1 MLMVFYREHQEETQ
15 YLHHRYA
22 SEEVLSFNHSFS
34 FLEEVV
40 YTVVLLYIEVE
51 EASWGPEEVV
61 EEGDIWPHL
70 RY

>member
-1 MLMVFYREHQEETQ
+1 MLMVFYREHQVETQ

-22 SEEVLSFNHSFS
+22 LEEVLSFNHSFS
-34 FLEEVV
+34 SLEEVV

-51 EASWGPEEVV
+51 EAFWELEVVV

>member
-1 MLMVFYREHQEETQ
+1 MLKELYHEYREETQ
-15 YLHHRYA
+15 YLHHREA
-22 SEEVLSFNHSFS
+22 WEVVLSFNHSFS

-40 YTVVLLYIEVE
+40 YSEALLYIEVE
-51 EASWGPEEVV
+51 EASLGLEVE

>member
-1 MLMVFYREHQEETQ
+1 MVFYREHQAETQ
-15 YLHHRYA
+15 YLHHREA
-22 SEEVLSFNHSFS
+22 SEVVLSFNHSFS

-40 YTVVLLYIEVE
+40 YTGVLLYIEVE
-51 EASWGPEEVV
+51 EAFWGLEVV